1 MGHRFNPKHIEK
13 LDNPE
18 RRKVLPPDEILKW
31 LDVKGSCCG
40 RCWLR
45 FGVFHDSASPA
56 DG

>member
-18 RRKVLPPDEILKW
+18 RRKLLPPDEILKW
-31 LDVKGSCCG
+31 LDVKRDHG

-45 FGVFHDSASPA
+45 IGVFHDSASPA